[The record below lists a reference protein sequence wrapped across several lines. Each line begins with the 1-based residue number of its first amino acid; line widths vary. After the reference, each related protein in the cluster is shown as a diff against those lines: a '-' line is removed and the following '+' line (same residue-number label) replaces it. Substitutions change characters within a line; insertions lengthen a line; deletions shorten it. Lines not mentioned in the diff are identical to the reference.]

1 MNVEDS
7 IALYM
12 IFENKDILKRYIYA
26 IYLLKN
32 TWDMKNNRRNEF
44 YTPNLVGLEVLHV
57 QIQQF
62 LRNNDFQDG
71 RRRHLDLRK
80 SQDGDC

>member
-1 MNVEDS
+1 
-7 IALYM
+7 
-12 IFENKDILKRYIYA
+12 
-26 IYLLKN
+26 
-32 TWDMKNNRRNEF
+32 MKNNHINEF

-57 QIQQF
+57 PIQQF
-62 LRNNDFQDG
+62 LSNDDFQDG